1 MKKYSIAIDGP
12 SGAGKS
18 TISKTVAQKLG
29 IVHIDTGAIYR
40 TIGLYFYNLGIEC
53 NDAEKIVPLLDK
65 INIELKITEDGQ
77 KMLLDGKDVS
87 LDIRQHHI
95 SQCASQVSAI
105 PQVREHLL
113 NMQRGFAKKQSIVM
127 DGRDIGTVVLPD
139 ADIKL
144 FLTASPESRAQRR
157 YEELCLRGENV
168 SYEKILE
175 DVKTRDYNDSHR
187 EIAPLKPADDSI
199 LVDTTG
205 FELQDSIDKII
216 GIIEERIKCF

>member
-1 MKKYSIAIDGP
+1 MKNYSIAIDGP

-18 TISKTVAQKLG
+18 TISKTVAKKMG

-40 TIGLYFYNLGIEC
+40 TIGLYFYQQGIDC
-53 NDAEKIVPLLDK
+53 TDAGKIVPLLEK
-65 INIELKITEDGQ
+65 INIELDITSDGQ
-77 KMLLDGKDVS
+77 RMLLDGKDVS

-105 PQVREHLL
+105 PQVRAHLL
-113 NMQRGFAKKQSIVM
+113 NMQRDFAKKQSIVM

-139 ADIKL
+139 AYIKI

-157 YEELCLRGENV
+157 YEELVQRGESV
-168 SYEKILE
+168 SYDKILE

-187 EIAPLKPADDSI
+187 EIAPLKPAEDSI

-205 FELQDSIDKII
+205 FELQDSINKIV
-216 GIIEERIKCF
+216 GIVEEKIKCF

>member
-18 TISKTVAQKLG
+18 TISKTVAKKMG

-40 TIGLYFYNLGIEC
+40 TIGLYFYQQGINC
-53 NDAEKIVPLLDK
+53 ADADKIVPQLDK
-65 INIELKITEDGQ
+65 INIELEITPEGQ

-105 PQVREHLL
+105 PQVREYLL
-113 NMQRGFAKKQSIVM
+113 SMQREFAKKQSVVM

-139 ADIKL
+139 ADIKI

-157 YEELCLRGENV
+157 YEELLERGESV
-168 SYEKILE
+168 SLDKILE

-205 FELQDSIDKII
+205 FELQDSINKII
-216 GIIEERIKCF
+216 GIIEEKIKCF

>member
-113 NMQRGFAKKQSIVM
+113 NMQRGFAKKQSLVM

-205 FELQDSIDKII
+205 FELQDSIDKIVA
-216 GIIEERIKCF
+216 IIEERIKCF

>member
-1 MKKYSIAIDGP
+1 MKNYSIAIDGP

-18 TISKTVAQKLG
+18 TISKTVAKKMG

-40 TIGLYFYNLGIEC
+40 TIGLYFYNKGIEC
-53 NDAEKIVPLLDK
+53 TDAEKIIPLLDDIK
-65 INIELKITEDGQ
+65 IELVMTPDGQ

-87 LDIRQHHI
+87 KEIRQHHI

-105 PQVREHLL
+105 PQVRTHLL
-113 NMQRGFAKKQSIVM
+113 DMQRDFAKKQSIVM

-139 ADIKL
+139 ADIKI

-157 YEELCLRGENV
+157 YEELIGRGENV
-168 SYEKILE
+168 SYDKILE

-187 EIAPLKPADDSI
+187 EIAPLKPAKDSI

-205 FELQDSIDKII
+205 FELKDSVSKIL
-216 GIIEERIKCF
+216 GIIEEKVKCL

>member
-18 TISKTVAQKLG
+18 TISKTVAKKLG

-40 TIGLYFYNLGIEC
+40 TIGLYFNQMGIDC
-53 NDAEKIVPLLDK
+53 TDAEKIIPLLDDIK
-65 INIELKITEDGQ
+65 IELVITSEGQ

-105 PQVREHLL
+105 PQVREYLL
-113 NMQRGFAKKQSIVM
+113 NMQREFAKKQSIVM

-157 YEELCLRGENV
+157 YEELSLRGENV

-187 EIAPLKPADDSI
+187 EIAPLKPANDSI

-216 GIIEERIKCF
+216 AIIEEKIKCF

>member
-205 FELQDSIDKII
+205 FELQDSIDKIVA
-216 GIIEERIKCF
+216 IIEERIKCF

>member
-12 SGAGKS
+12 SSAGKS
-18 TISKTVAQKLG
+18 TISKTVAQKMG

-40 TIGLYFYNLGIEC
+40 TIGLYFYNRGIEC
-53 NDAEKIVPLLDK
+53 TDAEKIVPLLDK
-65 INIELKITEDGQ
+65 INIELEITDDGQ
-77 KMLLDGKDVS
+77 KMLLDGVDVS
-87 LDIRQHHI
+87 KDIRQHHI

-113 NMQRGFAKKQSIVM
+113 SLQRDFAKKQSVVM

-157 YEELCLRGENV
+157 YEELLVRGENV

-199 LVDTTG
+199 MVDTTG
-205 FELQDSIDKII
+205 FELEESINKII
-216 GIIEERIKCF
+216 GIIEEKIKCF

>member
-1 MKKYSIAIDGP
+1 MKKFSIAIDGP

-18 TISKTVAQKLG
+18 TISKTVAKKLG

-113 NMQRGFAKKQSIVM
+113 NIQRDFAKKQSIVM